1 MTFNE
6 LTGLQ
11 AAVNDAW
18 QKSNTGSCTNYWK
31 LKGDFCRE
39 LRDFLSDREC
49 LVPLDK
55 AQVLKLVFWCSA
67 YGPMP
72 ADQVLR
78 TFARASRK

>member
-1 MTFNE
+1 MTFSE
-6 LTGLQ
+6 LTALK
-11 AAVNDAW
+11 AAVNEAW
-18 QKSNTGSCTNYWK
+18 QKSNTGSCQNYWK

-55 AQVLKLVFWCSA
+55 AQVLKLVFWCYA

-78 TFARASRK
+78 AFAEASRK